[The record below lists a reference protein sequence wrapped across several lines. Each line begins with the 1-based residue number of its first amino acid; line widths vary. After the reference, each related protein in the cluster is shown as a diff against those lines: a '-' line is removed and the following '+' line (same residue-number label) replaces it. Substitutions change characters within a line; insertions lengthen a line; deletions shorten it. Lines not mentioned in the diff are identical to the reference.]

1 MANHLAGCRD
11 QSGVVALFVKMALLG
26 SSALAMSPAAAQTA
40 APTSGSGSP
49 PAVTNDSFNPH
60 AGPVSRGPAHSRA
73 NLAGPTPPATAP
85 RYFTRIFPSIFQ
97 ARLPALIFEQGGV
110 PTTVPAREIDA
121 DPTGRVS
128 SFQPLG
134 PTTTGTNAFFQ
145 SLGENGRSC
154 VTCHLPPNAMSVS
167 IDNIDTRWN
176 ATSGLDPIFAPID
189 GADCPNKASLV
200 DQGTLDP
207 RAAHS
212 LLLDRGLFRI
222 FLAVPENAEFKV
234 DVVSDPT
241 DTSAHQPPFNKD
253 GCNTDPDFTVGKDAS
268 QVLSMYR
275 RPRVATNLL
284 AVITTRSDRGVNPPA
299 AIDPVSGQP
308 IAVGSPP
315 PPVSIDPRTGRPIS
329 GNIMWDGREPTLE
342 HQASDATQGH
352 AQAPNPPTSTQVAEM
367 VQFELG
373 IYSAQI
379 WDDRAR
385 QLDAAGALG
394 GPDYIAGAKPGLP
407 AETVPVPP
415 QTVPI
420 SPPDNATGTAA
431 FPLFDNWATLP
442 AGFDRAAQR
451 TSVARGEVIFQTRT
465 FIINA
470 VAGLTNIGA
479 VKPSITGTCSSC
491 HSQVGVGNDSFPAA
505 QHDVGIGGTSPAPGA
520 SPPAGSPPVA
530 LATCNPAP
538 PASTPTPD
546 GCFPPPSTNLPIF
559 KLTCNAGKSTVYQGP
574 VVVTNDPGLAMIT
587 GLCADIGRLTVPQLR
602 GLAARAPYFSD
613 GSAATLLDV
622 VTFYNNRFQ
631 IQLSNQDMEDLVAFL
646 RSL

>member
-73 NLAGPTPPATAP
+73 NLAGPIPPATAP

-110 PTTVPAREIDA
+110 PATVPAREIDA

-253 GCNTDPDFTVGKDAS
+253 GCNTDPDFTAGQRRIAS
-268 QVLSMYR
+268 TVDVSAPAGCDEPFGR
-275 RPRVATNLL
+275 DHDEVRPWSQPA
-284 AVITTRSDRGVNPPA
+284 RSHRSGFRSADRSGVSA
-299 AIDPVSGQP
+299 
-308 IAVGSPP
+308 

-530 LATCNPAP
+530 LATCNPASAGFDP
-538 PASTPTPD
+538 DAGRMLSPAVNQLADLQIDLQCRQVHRLS
-546 GCFPPPSTNLPIF
+546 G
-559 KLTCNAGKSTVYQGP
+559 AGRRDERPRPRDDYWSLRRHRPVHRAAIARPGGQGAILQRW
-574 VVVTNDPGLAMIT
+574 VGGD
-587 GLCADIGRLTVPQLR
+587 
-602 GLAARAPYFSD
+602 AARCGD
-613 GSAATLLDV
+613 LLQQPLPD
-622 VTFYNNRFQ
+622 
-631 IQLSNQDMEDLVAFL
+631 
-646 RSL
+646 